1 MKNCKRT
8 GFTLIEV
15 LVVVAIIAIT
25 AGMIFGSIN
34 GCDIVANKPTSS
46 TGITKAEAKVVVGS
60 DGLTAEQ
67 RNIKSRLEED
77 NKPGAIKHLYV
88 ISAYSGQVVIYSTVR
103 EKVSSSGKRLSPYS
117 VTSTD
122 GQYVDSDFYGM
133 AISVN
138 GKSHHTSEVLQD
150 DGTYG
155 SSVEYIYWYDTRG
168 IYHQHYIQGGQI
180 VHISSQP
187 LAVKSIIINMET
199 TNNVA
204 EKIE

>member
-1 MKNCKRT
+1 MNNYKRT
-8 GFTLIEV
+8 NSTIVEV
-15 LVVVAIIAIT
+15 LVTIAIT
-25 AGMIFGSIN
+25 AIMTVMIV
-34 GCDIVANKPTSS
+34 GCNAVNNNPTSS
-46 TGITKAEAKVVVGS
+46 TGIVKAEAKVVVGS

-67 RNIKSRLEED
+67 RNIKTRLEED

-122 GQYVDSDFYGM
+122 GQCVDSDFNGM
-133 AISVN
+133 PIVIN
-138 GKSHHTSEVLQD
+138 GQQFYTSEVLQD

-187 LAVKSIIINMET
+187 LAVKSIIINMEIIGNST
-199 TNNVA
+199 EAV
-204 EKIE
+204 E

>member
-1 MKNCKRT
+1 MNNYKRT
-8 GFTLIEV
+8 NSTIVEV
-15 LVVVAIIAIT
+15 LVTIAIT
-25 AGMIFGSIN
+25 AIMTVMIV
-34 GCDIVANKPTSS
+34 GCNAVNNNPTSS
-46 TGITKAEAKVVVGS
+46 TGIVKAEAKVVVGS

-67 RNIKSRLEED
+67 RNIKTRLEED

-122 GQYVDSDFYGM
+122 GQYVDSNFNGMPIVINGQQFY
-133 AISVN
+133 
-138 GKSHHTSEVLQD
+138 TSEVLQD

-155 SSVEYIYWYDTRG
+155 PSVEYIYWYDTRG

-187 LAVKSIIINMET
+187 LAVKSIIINMEIIGNST
-199 TNNVA
+199 EAV
-204 EKIE
+204 E

>member
-1 MKNCKRT
+1 MNNYKRT
-8 GFTLIEV
+8 NSTIVEV
-15 LVVVAIIAIT
+15 LVTIAIT
-25 AGMIFGSIN
+25 AIMTVMIV
-34 GCDIVANKPTSS
+34 GCNAVNNNPASS
-46 TGITKAEAKVVVGS
+46 TGIVKAEAKVVVGS

-67 RNIKSRLEED
+67 RNIKTRLEED

-122 GQYVDSDFYGM
+122 GQYVDSNFNGMPIVINGQQFY
-133 AISVN
+133 
-138 GKSHHTSEVLQD
+138 TSEVLQD

-155 SSVEYIYWYDTRG
+155 PSVEYIYWYDTRG

-187 LAVKSIIINMET
+187 LAVKSIIINMEIIG
-199 TNNVA
+199 NSA
-204 EKIE
+204 EAAE